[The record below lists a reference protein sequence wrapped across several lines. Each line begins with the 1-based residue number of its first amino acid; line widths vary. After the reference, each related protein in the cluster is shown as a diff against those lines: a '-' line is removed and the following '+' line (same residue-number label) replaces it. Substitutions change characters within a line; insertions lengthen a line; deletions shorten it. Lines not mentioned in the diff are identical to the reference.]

1 MAVTR
6 EIVRLEVEGA
16 EKAERDIRGVS
27 KALGAAK
34 TALALIAPA
43 AATATASMAAFNAA
57 LEVGTAGAKIRDLE
71 QAVTRLGTTAQD
83 VDRLRAAV
91 AGTVTDA
98 DLLRFNNMA
107 RTLGLNQQQ
116 FQKATEV
123 AKAAAGT
130 LGIDVRFAVES
141 VATGLARQSKLW
153 LDNLGI
159 VIDTEKA
166 YKDYAAS
173 IGTTASALDDAQK
186 KQAFFNAFVEAGNKL
201 ISQAPADR
209 YADQFE
215 RVAAELGNVSDA
227 AAKLAS
233 VALGRAIDALDDFSG
248 ASERARLRG
257 DEVARS
263 LDRTGEA
270 AREAFK
276 EWQRTARFVQGGG
289 HVASN
294 QAATLIERDRDRFV
308 EAARQFA
315 SAAQDSA
322 KRTAQPFINAANA
335 ISGAFDRTFSRITRG
350 ARSAL
355 TPDNLPAFIQQFG
368 RGTADG
374 TTRRPTRIRR
384 PEREQFDIGRALQDR
399 AREQAAQQIRDAERA
414 DAARIERGRALQDFA
429 REQAQ
434 REFEQRQ
441 KEAAAAAEAAQ
452 NTRDA
457 QLASIAMLDANA
469 AAWARMASAAES
481 SAAIVSGVAVP
492 AVGQVTSALGQAA
505 VSALFAGES
514 FTAALGTGIV
524 QAGQQLMAQAISGLA
539 LAGIFSFIPWLAPF
553 AGPLASASAIGLAV
567 GTGLVGVGAGLGG
580 EVRASLPS
588 APGAGG
594 GGGGRVTGGDIEFE
608 RAVRRGSGAPLSGS
622 RRPAPINVFLHGEAV
637 DRGIN
642 RSARRGSRYDATR
655 RALPA

>member
-276 EWQRTARFVQGGG
+276 EWPRAPRGSCR
-289 HVASN
+289 A
-294 QAATLIERDRDRFV
+294 AAT
-308 EAARQFA
+308 
-315 SAAQDSA
+315 
-322 KRTAQPFINAANA
+322 
-335 ISGAFDRTFSRITRG
+335 SR
-350 ARSAL
+350 S
-355 TPDNLPAFIQQFG
+355 
-368 RGTADG
+368 
-374 TTRRPTRIRR
+374 
-384 PEREQFDIGRALQDR
+384 
-399 AREQAAQQIRDAERA
+399 
-414 DAARIERGRALQDFA
+414 
-429 REQAQ
+429 
-434 REFEQRQ
+434 
-441 KEAAAAAEAAQ
+441 
-452 NTRDA
+452 
-457 QLASIAMLDANA
+457 
-469 AAWARMASAAES
+469 
-481 SAAIVSGVAVP
+481 
-492 AVGQVTSALGQAA
+492 
-505 VSALFAGES
+505 
-514 FTAALGTGIV
+514 
-524 QAGQQLMAQAISGLA
+524 
-539 LAGIFSFIPWLAPF
+539 
-553 AGPLASASAIGLAV
+553 
-567 GTGLVGVGAGLGG
+567 
-580 EVRASLPS
+580 
-588 APGAGG
+588 
-594 GGGGRVTGGDIEFE
+594 
-608 RAVRRGSGAPLSGS
+608 
-622 RRPAPINVFLHGEAV
+622 
-637 DRGIN
+637 
-642 RSARRGSRYDATR
+642 
-655 RALPA
+655 